1 MKPTLNRSFSI
12 IAVALLAGMTVLS
25 AQPAGGRGGGG
36 RGGRF
41 KIYPAEAVNRG
52 LPAYNSTCGY
62 CHGARGKGG
71 QAGPDLIF
79 SSVTLHDEDGVQLA
93 KHVRGTEH
101 SKVAKVE
108 VEDSQMAD
116 IAARLTLPIGTVKSR
131 LHRARAALMAL
142 RRQQATSNPTPQ

>member
-1 MKPTLNRSFSI
+1 MMRTRTNLSVI
-12 IAVALLAGMTVLS
+12 VVALLAGMTVLS

-62 CHGARGKGG
+62 CHGERGKGG

-79 SSVTLHDEDGVQLA
+79 FERHPARRRRRTTREARQRTGTLEGRQD
-93 KHVRGTEH
+93 RGCRT
-101 SKVAKVE
+101 
-108 VEDSQMAD
+108 
-116 IAARLTLPIGTVKSR
+116 ARWRISPPTCI
-131 LHRARAALMAL
+131 RA
-142 RRQQATSNPTPQ
+142 